1 MSNTNNFIFSVLNDA
16 DPINTS
22 ITEYAYNDA
31 IAYKGILQ
39 NAKIK
44 RNRIYSKNEQYKSL
58 QDSISFIQR
67 SIAQEY
73 SKLNSNKLEDLK
85 KQNEKLLKK
94 LVLLSDDQEL
104 LNLIQ
109 WQNIQSILEPNQAA
123 LEFVLFP
130 KTEGLLEPKENI
142 YAALLIRKDDP
153 KPILVNKFKESDLK
167 KLLGDVKIK
176 RIEYVNK
183 FYYLSNKNPNANS
196 LYQLV
201 WKKKG

>member
-1 MSNTNNFIFSVLNDA
+1 M
-16 DPINTS
+16 
-22 ITEYAYNDA
+22 
-31 IAYKGILQ
+31 
-39 NAKIK
+39 
-44 RNRIYSKNEQYKSL
+44 
-58 QDSISFIQR
+58 
-67 SIAQEY
+67 
-73 SKLNSNKLEDLK
+73 
-85 KQNEKLLKK
+85 
-94 LVLLSDDQEL
+94 VLLSDDQEL

-142 YAALLIRKDDP
+142 YAALLIRKDEP

-201 WKKKG
+201 WKNIIPFLHDIKTVFIHQLDY